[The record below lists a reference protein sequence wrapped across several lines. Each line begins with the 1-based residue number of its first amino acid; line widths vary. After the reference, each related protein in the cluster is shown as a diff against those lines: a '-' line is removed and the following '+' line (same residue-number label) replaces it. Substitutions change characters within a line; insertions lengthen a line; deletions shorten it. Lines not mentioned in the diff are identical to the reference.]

1 MSRTT
6 TTDPGQQRR
15 VAYIHSQELI
25 EAADALPSNLGRA
38 SLVHHLVDA
47 LDLLDLDPDAPHTA
61 EHRDDPAELDD
72 VQTTAQ
78 PRLARGK
85 VMEPLSATR
94 DMLAR
99 FHDLKYIDAL
109 LGKADASSNDS
120 DSDDQ
125 DSQEDQLEPID
136 RSSFRLVAAT
146 STADDPVSR
155 KRRRLDTAQ
164 LVDDCPVFDQLPDYV
179 SLVAGASIRAA
190 RALRDDEADVAIAWT
205 GGRHH
210 GKRGVAAGF
219 CYINDIVL
227 AIQELRSPPKS
238 RPRPPLHSPP
248 ESYDEP
254 PPRKP
259 AKISRVLYLDLDLHH
274 GDGVESAFFTSPYV
288 LTLSTHLHAPLF
300 FPSTGSLDSHGP
312 STGNASY
319 HALNLALEPGLSS
332 STLLRLFESSIDPI
346 FRAFDPDAVVVQ
358 CGADGLQGDP
368 CAEWNLSAYGM
379 GEIVKKVVE
388 GWGRKTLLMG
398 GGGYDNANA
407 ARCWAYLTS
416 VALGRPL
423 PLERTEIPC
432 SLESDEY
439 ELYQDS
445 FTLDVP
451 EGQRKDMNT
460 EEKIRHVEEVFKAYV
475 GKLEERYTT
484 RKKSKREGAA
494 PSEGKGVGP

>member
-1 MSRTT
+1 
-6 TTDPGQQRR
+6 
-15 VAYIHSQELI
+15 
-25 EAADALPSNLGRA
+25 
-38 SLVHHLVDA
+38 
-47 LDLLDLDPDAPHTA
+47 
-61 EHRDDPAELDD
+61 
-72 VQTTAQ
+72 
-78 PRLARGK
+78 
-85 VMEPLSATR
+85 
-94 DMLAR
+94 MLAR
-99 FHDLKYIDAL
+99 FHDLEYIGPFLLSLVAQPLLTKLSRAPFADAL
-109 LGKADASSNDS
+109 LGKADSSSNDS
-120 DSDDQ
+120 DSDSDVTFSK
-125 DSQEDQLEPID
+125 DEAPFDP
-136 RSSFRLVAAT
+136 SSFRLVAAT
-146 STADDPVSR
+146 ATADDPVSR

-227 AIQELRSPPKS
+227 AIQELRSPPKA
-238 RPRPPLHSPP
+238 RPSPHP
-248 ESYDEP
+248 ASSSEDEPTPP
-254 PPRKP
+254 PPRPKP

-300 FPSTGSLDSHGP
+300 FPSTGSLHSHGP
-312 STGNASY
+312 ATGNASY

-346 FRAFDPDAVVVQ
+346 FQAFSPDAVVVQ
-358 CGADGLQGDP
+358 CGTDGLQGDP
-368 CAEWNLSAYGM
+368 CAEWNLSAWGM
-379 GEIVKKVVE
+379 GEVVRRVVQM
-388 GWGRKTLLMG
+388 WGTKTLLLG
-398 GGGYDNANA
+398 GGGYESANA

-423 PLERTEIPC
+423 PLDTEIPS

-445 FTLDVP
+445 FTLDAQ

-460 EEKIRHVEEVFKAYV
+460 EDKVRRVEEVFRAYKE
-475 GKLEERYTT
+475 KLEERYRG
-484 RKKSKREGAA
+484 RKGNGSREG
-494 PSEGKGVGP
+494 KDVGVGLEGRREE

>member
-1 MSRTT
+1 MSTNDRV
-6 TTDPGQQRR
+6 GQRR
-15 VAYIHSQELI
+15 VAYIHSQQLI
-25 EAADALPSNLGRA
+25 DAADALPSNPGRA

-47 LDLLDLDPDAPHTA
+47 LDLLDHDPHTGDTA
-61 EHRDDPAELDD
+61 HEQAELEDG
-72 VQTTAQ
+72 Q
-78 PRLARGK
+78 PARSRLARAE
-85 VMEPLSATR
+85 VMPPICTTR
-94 DMLAR
+94 DMLAK
-99 FHDLKYIDAL
+99 FHDLEYIDAL
-109 LGKADASSNDS
+109 LGKADTLSNDS
-120 DSDDQ
+120 DSDSD
-125 DSQEDQLEPID
+125 DTSSKDEAAFDP
-136 RSSFRLVAAT
+136 SFRLVAAT
-146 STADDPVSR
+146 STADDPISR

-227 AIQELRSPPKS
+227 AIQELRSPPKT
-238 RPRPPLHSPP
+238 RPFPPLFSSF
-248 ESYDEP
+248 EDEP
-254 PPRKP
+254 PPPRPKP

-300 FPSTGSLDSHGP
+300 FPSTGSLHSHGP

-346 FRAFDPDAVVVQ
+346 FQAFNPDAVVVQ
-358 CGADGLQGDP
+358 CGTDGLQGDP
-368 CAEWNLSAYGM
+368 CAEWNLSAWGM
-379 GEIVKKVVE
+379 GEVVRRVVQV
-388 GWGRKTLLMG
+388 WGTKTLLLG
-398 GGGYDNANA
+398 GGGYESANA

-423 PLERTEIPC
+423 PLETEIPS
-432 SLESDEY
+432 SLESAEY

-445 FTLDVP
+445 FTLDAP

-460 EEKIRHVEEVFKAYV
+460 EDKVRRVEEVFRAYKE
-475 GKLEERYTT
+475 KLEERYRG
-484 RKKSKREGAA
+484 RKKGNGSREG
-494 PSEGKGVGP
+494 KDVGVGLGEE